1 MSYISENVI
10 PGNYGKI
17 FGTDAKE
24 LKDLE
29 LIQKELM
36 KLDGIKEVILIE
48 GFPKEFK
55 VHTSKAVQVTDI
67 EKKVSALGF
76 HLVPKSFFSL

>member
-10 PGNYGKI
+10 PGNYGKT

-24 LKDLE
+24 KKDLE
-29 LIQKELM
+29 QIQKELM
-36 KLDGIKEVILIE
+36 KLDGITEVILIE

-55 VHTSKAVQVTDI
+55 VHTSKVVQISDI

-76 HLVPKSFFSL
+76 HLVPKSFFPL

>member
-1 MSYISENVI
+1 MSFVSENVI

-24 LKDLE
+24 KKDLDM
-29 LIQKELM
+29 IQQHLM
-36 KLDGIKEVILIE
+36 KIDGIKEVILID

-55 VHTSKAVQVTDI
+55 VHTSKPVQVTDI
-67 EKKVSALGF
+67 EKQVSALGF
-76 HLVPKSFFSL
+76 HLVPKSFFPL